1 MKTETKYSAA
11 RVAAIL
17 SAIVMASSAHS
28 AVITSSNFSFGY
40 GANAD
45 NPNTWTLQAP
55 SSNTIIGNFTFAPAV
70 TGTIHSA
77 SGPAFT
83 NRVLTTTASGNT
95 YSGRNSGPSGKFG
108 VTINASWSGSLNAI
122 EPGLQLED
130 VRLTLVI
137 TEIRIY
143 GLQYKN
149 ETYDYKLAFEETT
162 AGFLGS
168 SAQVTLNKIPNN
180 GDANSIRPASAYT
193 LLSWSPDDAYFDGV
207 TNGSRSFMLD
217 LTGAP
222 TDGFATIDGFEVF
235 GYVEVSAIPEPSV
248 VGLLT
253 LGLGVVIMRRRRA
266 ADRTSRGRRE
276 R

>member
-1 MKTETKYSAA
+1 MKTEIKHSAA
-11 RVAAIL
+11 KAAAVL
-17 SAIVMASSAHS
+17 SAIIMTSSANS
-28 AVITSSNFSFGY
+28 AVITSSDFSFGF
-40 GANAD
+40 GANTTD
-45 NPNTWTLQAP
+45 PNTWTLQAP
-55 SSNTIIGNFTFAPAV
+55 SSNTVIGDFTFAPAV

-83 NRVLTTTASGNT
+83 NRVLTSTASGNT
-95 YSGRNSGPSGKFG
+95 YSGRSSTFG
-108 VTINASWSGSLNAI
+108 VAINASWSGSLNDI
-122 EPGLQLED
+122 QPGLQLED

-162 AGFLGS
+162 PGFLGAS
-168 SAQVTLNKIPNN
+168 PQVALNKIPDSGN
-180 GDANSIRPASAYT
+180 ANSIRPASAYT

-207 TNGSRSFMLD
+207 TNGSRTFILD

-222 TDGFATIDGFEVF
+222 TDGIATIDGFEVF
-235 GYVEVSAIPEPSV
+235 GYIEVSAIPEPSV
-248 VGLLT
+248 VGLLA
-253 LGLGVVIMRRRRA
+253 LGFGVVIKRRRRA
-266 ADRTSRGRRE
+266 ASWASQGRRE